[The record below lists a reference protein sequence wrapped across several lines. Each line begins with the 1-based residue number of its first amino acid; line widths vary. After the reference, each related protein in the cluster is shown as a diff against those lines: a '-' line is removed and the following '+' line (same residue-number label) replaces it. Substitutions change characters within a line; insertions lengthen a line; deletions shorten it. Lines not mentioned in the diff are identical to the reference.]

1 MLQTC
6 VVTLGGA
13 ADVQIRRAKAPS
25 EEEPLNLES
34 TIVISITTRLLATV
48 KALSIRP
55 VVYPSALSC
64 LTTSHRFV
72 MLLGMI
78 EGVDDDFFVKI
89 SGKNENSPGKSL
101 EDWKLAV
108 NDMKKSDSKWA
119 KLSTTVPST
128 LVCLLRTQLEL
139 AIASIADP
147 DVSLCA
153 NDSDFKPSDTKP
165 RPRDHDLP
173 TVLPTLHSNSYNCTI
188 IPSFPG
194 DWEGRQARGQG
205 REGCTQV
212 CHDHVLRQGPDC
224 GWLQRC

>member
-1 MLQTC
+1 MDQSAVDIAEDTGRYAGYASLEEQHILQTC

-13 ADVQIRRAKAPS
+13 ADVQIRRAKALS
-25 EEEPLNLES
+25 EEESLDLDS
-34 TIVISITTRLLATV
+34 TRVISITTTLLATV
-48 KALSIRP
+48 KDLSIRP

-78 EGVDDDFFVKI
+78 EGVDNDFFKI
-89 SGKNENSPGKSL
+89 SGKNENSREGKSR
-101 EDWKLAV
+101 EEWKLAV

-147 DVSLCA
+147 NVSLCA
-153 NDSDFKPSDTKP
+153 NDF
-165 RPRDHDLP
+165 
-173 TVLPTLHSNSYNCTI
+173 
-188 IPSFPG
+188 
-194 DWEGRQARGQG
+194 
-205 REGCTQV
+205 
-212 CHDHVLRQGPDC
+212 
-224 GWLQRC
+224 